1 MKNTLSRCELEP
13 FEQQNG
19 EKMTEKQAIEMLLRL
34 PVASPKEARQ
44 LADEIITLFLY
55 DAGHSSLGEA
65 WERASEDLPLTIDEW
80 EEWEE
85 ECA

>member
-1 MKNTLSRCELEP
+1 MKNALSRFELEP

-19 EKMTEKQAIEMLLRL
+19 EKMTEKQAVEMLRRL
-34 PVASPKEARQ
+34 PLDDPKEARQ

-65 WERASEDLPLTIDEW
+65 WERASEDLPLSIDEW

-85 ECA
+85 EYA